1 MNKIMLI
8 AVAMLM
14 SIATF
19 AKDIKTVV
27 LTTDPIM
34 HCANCENKVKEN
46 LKFVPGIKSIVPCA
60 ETQSITI
67 TYDADK
73 TSVEK
78 MQASLKKAGY
88 TATVKTDCGKQCQG
102 EKQCGGKCK
111 EGAAAEKKCCKQEAA
126 AEMKCCKQE
135 TGEKKCCGK
144 CQEGAGE
151 KKCCKQETSE
161 KKCCKEGAS
170 EKKCDGS
177 CKK

>member
-1 MNKIMLI
+1 MKKIMLI

-46 LKFVPGIKSIVPCA
+46 LKFVAGIKEIVPCA
-60 ETQSITI
+60 ETQSITV

-88 TATVKTDCGKQCQG
+88 TATVKQDCGKKCEG
-102 EKQCGGKCK
+102 EKQCCGKCK
-111 EGAAAEKKCCKQEAA
+111 EGAAEKGCCKQEA
-126 AEMKCCKQE
+126 
-135 TGEKKCCGK
+135 
-144 CQEGAGE
+144 GA
-151 KKCCKQETSE
+151 
-161 KKCCKEGAS
+161 
-170 EKKCDGS
+170 EKKCDGKCKEGAEKKCDGKCKEGAEKKGDC

>member
-1 MNKIMLI
+1 MKKIMLI

-27 LTTDPIM
+27 LTTDPVM
-34 HCANCENKVKEN
+34 HCANCENKIKEN
-46 LKFVPGIKSIVPCA
+46 LKYVSGIKDIVACA
-60 ETQSITI
+60 ESQTVTV

-88 TATVKTDCGKQCQG
+88 AATVKQDSCDKCKEGA
-102 EKQCGGKCK
+102 EKQHCGKCK
-111 EGAAAEKKCCKQEAA
+111 EGAEKKCCKEGAEKKCCKQEA
-126 AEMKCCKQE
+126 
-135 TGEKKCCGK
+135 
-144 CQEGAGE
+144 
-151 KKCCKQETSE
+151 E
-161 KKCCKEGAS
+161 KKCCKEGA
-170 EKKCDGS
+170 EKKGDC

>member
-1 MNKIMLI
+1 MKKIMLI

-46 LKFVPGIKSIVPCA
+46 LKFVAGIKEIVPSA
-60 ETQSITI
+60 ETQSITV

-88 TATVKTDCGKQCQG
+88 TATVKQGCGKKCEG
-102 EKQCGGKCK
+102 EKQCCGKCK
-111 EGAAAEKKCCKQEAA
+111 EGAEKKGDCCK
-126 AEMKCCKQE
+126 K
-135 TGEKKCCGK
+135 
-144 CQEGAGE
+144 
-151 KKCCKQETSE
+151 
-161 KKCCKEGAS
+161 
-170 EKKCDGS
+170 
-177 CKK
+177 

>member
-1 MNKIMLI
+1 MLI
-8 AVAMLM
+8 AVALLM

-46 LKFVPGIKSIVPCA
+46 LKFVPGIKEIVPCA
-60 ETQSITI
+60 ETQSITV

-88 TATVKTDCGKQCQG
+88 TATVKPECGKKCEG
-102 EKQCGGKCK
+102 EKKCCGKCQ
-111 EGAAAEKKCCKQEAA
+111 EAAAEKKCCEKEAA

-151 KKCCKQETSE
+151 KKCCKQETAE